1 MRFFKQFKKINLFK
15 ETMSDTEE
23 LSDYVFE
30 SGDETETESE
40 SESETEEEIKRERQ
54 WVLINKEEIRIMRNE
69 RSKLW
74 RSNNPD
80 KVKAYNRKFYI
91 NNLGKKIKCKR
102 RWDLLH
108 KDQLLDYGRRRT
120 VCENCGR
127 NISRSN
133 KSKHLKTKRCKLGY
147 SLEIK

>member
-1 MRFFKQFKKINLFK
+1 
-15 ETMSDTEE
+15 MSDIE

-40 SESETEEEIKRERQ
+40 SESESESDTEMEI
-54 WVLINKEEIRIMRNE
+54 VPDKEEIRKMVNE

-91 NNLGKKIKCKR
+91 NNLGKKISCKK
-102 RWDLLH
+102 RWDLQH
-108 KDQLLDYGRRRT
+108 KEQLLDYGRRRI